1 MYECETLACELELF
15 FVKTRSETQVIYH
28 SSRITHEESRL
39 MGKVVSNCY
48 NSQCSWL

>member
-28 SSRITHEESRL
+28 SSRITHEESRH
-39 MGKVVSNCY
+39 GARGGNWVT
-48 NSQCSWL
+48 W